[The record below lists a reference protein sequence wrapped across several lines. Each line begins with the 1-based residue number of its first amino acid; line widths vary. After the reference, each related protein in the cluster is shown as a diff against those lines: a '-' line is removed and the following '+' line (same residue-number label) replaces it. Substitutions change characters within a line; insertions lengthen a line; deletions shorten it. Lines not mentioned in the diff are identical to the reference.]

1 MSNNNAIQATK
12 QPSFSVALTDAL
24 EGTRTALP
32 ANFNIPRFVQ
42 NSVALI
48 NGNDVLREFAKKYG
62 TTQIKAGL
70 LRGAYLNL
78 DFLSQE
84 AYLVPYGSKL
94 QYQTS
99 YTGSIK
105 LAKKYSIRPIKEIY
119 AELVREGDV
128 FETAIVNGERTLSF
142 SPKPFNDGA
151 IIGAFAVCQFE
162 DGGIQYDTM
171 SLKDL
176 ENTRKHSK
184 ASNSPAWNGFTGEM
198 YKKTVLKRLCKHIEI
213 DFENAEQVRIYDEE
227 SAIETDPKEIAAR
240 DIEENANTV
249 DFADV
254 IDAEVIEPKPDPDDL
269 PEFLQREEIKQ

>member
-1 MSNNNAIQATK
+1 MATK
-12 QPSFSVALTDAL
+12 QTAPAAVAPKQTFSMALTAQLDGAQN
-24 EGTRTALP
+24 ALP
-32 ANFNIPRFVQ
+32 VGFNKARFVQ
-42 NSVALI
+42 NALALL
-48 NGNDVLREFAKKYG
+48 NDNPDLGKYG
-62 TTQIKAGL
+62 QTQIIAGL
-70 LRGAYLNL
+70 MKGSLLGL
-78 DFLSQE
+78 DFYNKE
-84 AYLVPYGSKL
+84 AYLVPYGNKL

-99 YTGSIK
+99 YTGSVK

-142 SPKPFNDGA
+142 SPKPFNDGP

-213 DFENAEQVRIYDEE
+213 DFENAEQMRIYDEE
-227 SAIETDPKEIAAR
+227 GAIETDPKEIAAR

-249 DFADV
+249 DFAEV
-254 IDAEVIEPKPDPDDL
+254 IDAEVVEPKPDPDDL
-269 PEFLQREEIKQ
+269 PEFLQREEVKA